1 MSEGPVRRGAR
12 GLLPILLV
20 TLLALLAPG
29 CRVMEEGTDDVA
41 PPVDAGPSRTKPAK
55 PSGRRPGVVNI
66 ETEQTLNGTRAA
78 GTGIVLTPAGLVL
91 TNNHVIQGA
100 TAIKGTDTD
109 NRRTYTAQV
118 VGYDRTGDIAVISLT
133 GATRLKAARFASA
146 SSVHVGDAVTAV
158 GNAGGKGGTPTVV
171 TGEVTALDQSV
182 TARDDSN
189 GTSERLTGLI
199 ETSAPIKPGDSGG
212 PLLDSTGK
220 VIGINTAASAGFSVK
235 GAERKKDHR
244 GYAIPSDRALEIA
257 RQIQRGEASSTVHI
271 GRTAMLGVKVRSN
284 GGSPGA
290 LVTELVPGSPAATAG
305 IPVGAAI
312 VTLGGSAVDT
322 PAALTALMLS
332 HHPGRSSASNGRRAT
347 AAGRGR
353 PSAWRKARRS
363 RTGYRATVERSNDHE
378 DVAL

>member
-1 MSEGPVRRGAR
+1 MREHPVRRGAR
-12 GLLPILLV
+12 TAIPL
-20 TLLALLAPG
+20 LLAVLTAFLVPG
-29 CRVMEEGTDDVA
+29 CRVMETSEPPDV
-41 PPVDAGPSRTKPAK
+41 PPAATASHTKPAK

-78 GTGIVLTPAGLVL
+78 GTGIVLSPAGLVL

-100 TAIKGTDTD
+100 TEIKGTDTD

-118 VGYDRTGDIAVISLT
+118 VGYDRTGDIAVLSLS
-133 GATRLKAARFASA
+133 GASRLKAAVFTAAASVA
-146 SSVHVGDAVTAV
+146 VGDTVTAV
-158 GNAGGKGGTPTVV
+158 GNAGGKGGTPAVV
-171 TGEVTALDQSV
+171 TGKVTALEQTV

-220 VIGINTAASAGFSVK
+220 VIGINTAASAGFAVK
-235 GAERKKDHR
+235 GAEPDKDHR

-284 GGSPGA
+284 GRSPGA
-290 LVTELVPGSPAATAG
+290 LVAEIVPGTPAAAAG

-312 VTLGGSAVDT
+312 VTFGQDAVDSPST
-322 PAALTALMLS
+322 LTALMLAR
-332 HHPGRSSASNGRRAT
+332 HPGDSVRIEWTTRQGARLAT
-347 AAGRGR
+347 ALRLAEG
-353 PSAWRKARRS
+353 PPQ
-363 RTGYRATVERSNDHE
+363 
-378 DVAL
+378 